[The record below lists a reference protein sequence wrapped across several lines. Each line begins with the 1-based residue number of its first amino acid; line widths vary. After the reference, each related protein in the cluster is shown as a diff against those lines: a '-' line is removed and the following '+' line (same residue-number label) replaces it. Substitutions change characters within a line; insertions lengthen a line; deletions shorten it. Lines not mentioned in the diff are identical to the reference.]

1 MYLVIFVKTV
11 FIYFFIAFMFRIMG
25 KKELGQLS
33 LLDLIVSIM
42 IAELGALTIDKVDQ
56 SILISVIPIVIIVL
70 IQILMGYISL
80 KNTKIRNVVDG
91 KPVVIIKNGKLNF
104 KEMTKLRYT
113 LDDLVSQLREQG
125 YQSIE
130 EVSYAVL
137 ENNGKLSVF
146 EDTKEYPLPII
157 LDGILDEKVLK
168 EINKDTVWLYKIL
181 KKHSVKLENVFY
193 AFQKGDQ
200 TYIIKKNELL

>member
-1 MYLVIFVKTV
+1 MYMVIFMKTV

-33 LLDLIVSIM
+33 ILDLIVSIM

-56 SILISVIPIVIIVL
+56 SILISVVPIIIIVIIQL
-70 IQILMGYISL
+70 LMGYISL
-80 KNTKIRNVVDG
+80 KSSKIRTIVDG
-91 KPVVIIKNGKLNF
+91 KPVVIIKDGKLNF

-130 EVSYAVL
+130 EVNYAVL

-146 EDTKEYPLPII
+146 EATKEYPLPII

-168 EINKDTVWLYKIL
+168 EIKKDTVWLYQIL
-181 KKHSVKLENVFY
+181 KKNSVKLENVFY
-193 AFQKGDQ
+193 AFQKGEQ
-200 TYIIKKNELL
+200 TFIIKKSDLA